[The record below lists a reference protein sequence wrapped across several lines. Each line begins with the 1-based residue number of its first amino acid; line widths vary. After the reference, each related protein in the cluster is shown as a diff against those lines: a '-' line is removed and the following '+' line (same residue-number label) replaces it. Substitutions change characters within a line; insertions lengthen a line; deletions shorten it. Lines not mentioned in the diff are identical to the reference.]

1 MVSNALDMEL
11 QDLLEAL
18 KRIRKSCRTDLDYK
32 EIRSALPKDW
42 PM

>member
-18 KRIRKSCRTDLDYK
+18 KRIRKNNRGDPDYK
-32 EIRSALPKDW
+32 EVRSALPKAW